1 MDSET
6 TCSTCKFWVAMGG
19 QFPDRGRC
27 HRFPPIGN
35 SGYTHFPVSGSEDFC
50 GEHQPAEVIEP

>member
-1 MDSET
+1 
-6 TCSTCKFWVAMGG
+6 MGG